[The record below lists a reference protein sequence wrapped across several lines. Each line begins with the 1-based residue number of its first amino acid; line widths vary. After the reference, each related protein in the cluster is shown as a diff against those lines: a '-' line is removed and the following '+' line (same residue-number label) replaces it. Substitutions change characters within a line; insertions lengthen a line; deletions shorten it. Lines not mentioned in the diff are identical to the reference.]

1 MGNNEIISV
10 WVCRNVIFS
19 TERYQV
25 PKMTISTHRR
35 EEIVWFNLLCPSQ
48 LHNVI
53 AVALRVRTCHW
64 RDQAD
69 HRPRVFSRRQK
80 TKKPRDS
87 WRWPVWHWQWCNFH
101 FDAALVHGKVVRCF
115 VRLWSSWICS
125 LGHAS
130 LPLRFGR
137 RQPRILLVGALFCT
151 SFCLLPDEHVQSY
164 CNDSDWFRIT
174 K

>member
-87 WRWPVWHWQWCNFH
+87 WRWPGTGNDATSILTLPSSTERSYVVSCAFGVRG
-101 FDAALVHGKVVRCF
+101 FAALVMRVCHF
-115 VRLWSSWICS
+115 VLADGSHVFSWWELCS
-125 LGHAS
+125 V
-130 LPLRFGR
+130 PVF
-137 RQPRILLVGALFCT
+137 V
-151 SFCLLPDEHVQSY
+151 Y
-164 CNDSDWFRIT
+164 CQMNMFKATVMIQIDSE
-174 K
+174 